1 MGTDKMKAGNKKR
14 ALTRRIARG
23 RKLVG
28 EDAILAAKYGLGQV
42 YRSANGEFALKPNG
56 KATPSWA

>member
-1 MGTDKMKAGNKKR
+1 MTTDTSRRKKR
-14 ALTRRIARG
+14 SLARRIAGR

-28 EDAILAAKYGLGQV
+28 EDAILAAKLGLGQV